1 LVSLSP
7 YPPYPLSPPEFQFL
21 SHPHISIFSTKQKLI
36 EKTVTLGGAIAFLVF
51 GVIYLAEALYA
62 A

>member
-1 LVSLSP
+1 MLDSGP
-7 YPPYPLSPPEFQFL
+7 
-21 SHPHISIFSTKQKLI
+21 KLTNQ
-36 EKTVTLGGAIAFLVF
+36 TVTLGGAIAFLVF